1 MELSITATLALVGVA
16 FFAGLVSSIAGSGG
30 LLTLPALLWASPAL
44 RAGHQ
49 QVAKCHGYVEFG
61 DQFQAPRLS
70 PYRTAGTIADDGI
83 LRFDAGHAVRTA
95 LIE

>member
-1 MELSITATLALVGVA
+1 MG
-16 FFAGLVSSIAGSGG
+16 
-30 LLTLPALLWASPAL
+30 WASPAL

-95 LIE
+95 LIERTVDARHSSVAGVVGRVFFMRAKNG